1 MTALQ
6 PLLRQHDFRALL
18 GARLT
23 NGLAFSALATV
34 VGFQVYEITRDPLA
48 LGWLGLVEA
57 IPALSLVLFGGHIAD
72 RRDRRSIILVTSAL
86 AVGCAVALALL
97 SRDPAL
103 SLAPILGVIFVTGIA
118 SGFERPALSAF
129 EAQVIPREQAV
140 QGVSYQSSVSQAG
153 AILGP
158 ALGGIAVALIGVAAT
173 YGLIATLLAVSTVCL
188 WVIPRK
194 PMPERVAGELVVESL
209 LGGIRYVSRTPA
221 LIGSMALDLFA
232 VFFGGAIAL
241 LPIFATDILHVGPIG
256 LGLMRTAPSVGA
268 LGVMLI
274 ATRRPPSR
282 HAGRTL
288 LICVAGF
295 GVSMIVFGLST
306 TFALSMFALFVSG
319 VTDGLSMIIR
329 STILRVLSPE
339 RIRGRVASV
348 NWVFIGASNELGAF
362 ESGFAARLFG
372 TVPTVVAGGILTI
385 GVVGAVALLVPSL
398 RGLDLDT
405 AEPTEDGLAVAVSG
419 RESGL
424 TGPGEVPDKELQG
437 SRFSHQTLRN
447 RPDDRTNRP
456 AIRRSHVTTLAGKKE
471 PMYDQI
477 TPLTPSGASAPTEP
491 AAPLPVY
498 EPAPVFASATPVAT
512 GQRRAVGPGFVLSA
526 VLASALLASGG
537 TYLAVNA
544 AAEKAPAPTGD
555 PGRQRREHRLRGD
568 RQRLRRRHRQGRQ
581 PGRRDHRLRRDHLDR
596 SADRPDPAGNG
607 DRLRRHLR
615 RQRPDPDQPPRRR
628 R

>member
-23 NGLAFSALATV
+23 NSLAFSALATV

-57 IPALSLVLFGGHIAD
+57 IPALSLVLFGGHVAD
-72 RRDRRSIILVTSAL
+72 RRDRRTIILITSAL
-86 AVGCAVALALL
+86 ATACAVALALL
-97 SRDPAL
+97 ARDPAL
-103 SLAPILGVIFVTGIA
+103 GLIPILVVIFVTGIA

-140 QGVSYQSSVSQAG
+140 QGVSYQASVSQTG

-158 ALGGIAVALIGVAAT
+158 ALGGIAVAIIGVTWT
-173 YGLIATLLAVSTVCL
+173 YGVIAILLAVSTVFL
-188 WVIPRK
+188 FVIPRK
-194 PMPERVAGELVVESL
+194 PMPEPVAGESVVESL
-209 LGGIRYVSRTPA
+209 LGGIRYVRRTPA
-221 LIGSMALDLFA
+221 LVGSMALDLFA

-362 ESGFAARLFG
+362 ESGISARLFG
-372 TVPTVVAGGILTI
+372 TVPTVVAGGILTL

-405 AEPTEDGLAVAVSG
+405 AEPTEDAVAVAIS
-419 RESGL
+419 
-424 TGPGEVPDKELQG
+424 GPG
-437 SRFSHQTLRN
+437 
-447 RPDDRTNRP
+447 
-456 AIRRSHVTTLAGKKE
+456 
-471 PMYDQI
+471 
-477 TPLTPSGASAPTEP
+477 
-491 AAPLPVY
+491 AA
-498 EPAPVFASATPVAT
+498 
-512 GQRRAVGPGFVLSA
+512 
-526 VLASALLASGG
+526 
-537 TYLAVNA
+537 
-544 AAEKAPAPTGD
+544 
-555 PGRQRREHRLRGD
+555 
-568 RQRLRRRHRQGRQ
+568 
-581 PGRRDHRLRRDHLDR
+581 
-596 SADRPDPAGNG
+596 
-607 DRLRRHLR
+607 
-615 RQRPDPDQPPRRR
+615 
-628 R
+628 